1 MNTTLII
8 FGVIAAIIAYIVL
21 PAIVLIKKDL

>member
-8 FGVIAAIIAYIVL
+8 LGIIAAIIAYIVL
-21 PAIVLIKKDL
+21 PAIVLTKKDI

>member
-21 PAIVLIKKDL
+21 SAIVLIKKDL

>member
-8 FGVIAAIIAYIVL
+8 LGIIAAIIAYIVL

>member
-1 MNTTLII
+1 MSTTLII
-8 FGVIAAIIAYIVL
+8 VGFIAAIIAYIVL